1 MTENKSKESSPSNF
15 SCAFKSLGNKITKV
29 NPWKC
34 GTLLSVSMY
43 TLCNGHLYLLSWAFQ
58 VQNEILFSNSS
69 HLESGWEELIE
80 NLNKLVTPM

>member
-34 GTLLSVSMY
+34 GTLLSVSGAVY
-43 TLCNGHLYLLSWAFQ
+43 VHTLQWTSLPALLG
-58 VQNEILFSNSS
+58 ISS
-69 HLESGWEELIE
+69 SE
-80 NLNKLVTPM
+80 